1 VEQQQQQHRMPQQ
14 QQQQQPLRRLPAPRR
29 RSEADPRQM
38 PPRHSDDS
46 SGSSS
51 GSERAS
57 DQPNY
62 VRMTPLE
69 IFIAARWPDSSLDGI
84 DEATQMML
92 ARLDPSQ
99 MPSHGVWG
107 DPIDRRTM
115 ETAPNDGATLEEVVS
130 AYDRVR
136 LAYTTAPRE
145 STETHTHTCTCILC
159 RGGWMREPRRG
170 VHVLP
175 L

>member
-1 VEQQQQQHRMPQQ
+1 
-14 QQQQQPLRRLPAPRR
+14 
-29 RSEADPRQM
+29 M